1 MAHGVMAGSF
11 GGRSRWAAAFLC
23 GTLGGLVGLC
33 SSGWRSSRPT
43 SIGLP
48 SCSGCGRSDDFLYY
62 LYGAAAHYGGSDP
75 SGAGLPGRPQIP
87 ASGCGRV
94 HRHLERP
101 RSMGSESSKWD
112 HYIDKIE
119 RYIFG
124 ELGGEEGQVQQCFG
138 PGRRHGVRAGRDI
151 EQGDILHPVCAGDGG
166 HAGGSGGSYAGTT
179 GGDDPE
185 GEGDETATLR
195 GFRHMAAL
203 RQEAPEVA
211 EVQVVR
217 DDAGRHVQLEDGGW
231 TLLLPTL
238 VAELQGPS
246 YHVGDDGPGGVG
258 KPHAVGKQDRD
269 PEQPLRGLLAPDRGG
284 RRQGKGGADVQ
295 DALEDKDGHRCRG
308 SATQRLGPIQA
319 VGSGLEDGAQRP
331 RLLAGASTSTSYG
344 LDGKGLE
351 GRGHGTRRG
360 DHQGKRER
368 EEGQRRVQ
376 PWRRSGR
383 SEEAQQSSEEGSS
396 KEEMGCGE
404 GRVEELERRK
414 REIWKRWRRKAWW
427 SRPRWVWQSRRR
439 RMLRLEQW
447 EWPMRWI
454 AARVTVQ
461 RKGAEV
467 APLHGVQ
474 VTGPPFERV
483 PTEEGIWWLKMMGW
497 FGWTP
502 LRGKA
507 HAGDEEASS
516 SSQPPQVPK
525 AEKGTKRKRFTGGD
539 PPDKK
544 EAPKEHIFVEGEYLD
559 FEGYCGARPFV
570 FLHHFSGQ
578 EDRLGQAVKEE
589 SEKIGLKVTT
599 YSADIEKGHDL
610 TADKPYQSHH
620 FGAYMADIDGYHSGF
635 PCNTFT
641 KLRWRP
647 LAGHPGPLR
656 SKSEPYGFK
665 SLSPEKKAECDKGTI
680 LMARSVDMVKA
691 MEKGHQDMMVKG
703 FATLENPPPSDHP
716 QHISAWH
723 MPELVQLV
731 DGLPQW
737 ESAHF
742 HTCAYQLDRE
752 VGSRHFKPQLVGG
765 TLPGLQSLTRSC
777 PCGNAPHEPIVG
789 KERSA
794 RSAAYPMEF
803 CRAYGRLAALHF
815 HRVAKAEFLEGRREE
830 IAKNIANRKKVLRR
844 LEEGRERYDMST
856 AEIETRFPRELA
868 VGMDRM
874 RQMREETPEDRVTE
888 EEAEGGALPEEPK
901 EERATSSQEVKEYEE
916 KEEKETSRA
925 QEALHWTGGE
935 GNYGMVR
942 KGNEAPVDFQP
953 IGGMRD
959 PHLSVRK
966 LWRSPTAPR
975 TASLTRTW

>member
-1 MAHGVMAGSF
+1 
-11 GGRSRWAAAFLC
+11 
-23 GTLGGLVGLC
+23 
-33 SSGWRSSRPT
+33 
-43 SIGLP
+43 
-48 SCSGCGRSDDFLYY
+48 
-62 LYGAAAHYGGSDP
+62 
-75 SGAGLPGRPQIP
+75 
-87 ASGCGRV
+87 
-94 HRHLERP
+94 
-101 RSMGSESSKWD
+101 
-112 HYIDKIE
+112 
-119 RYIFG
+119 
-124 ELGGEEGQVQQCFG
+124 
-138 PGRRHGVRAGRDI
+138 
-151 EQGDILHPVCAGDGG
+151 
-166 HAGGSGGSYAGTT
+166 
-179 GGDDPE
+179 
-185 GEGDETATLR
+185 
-195 GFRHMAAL
+195 
-203 RQEAPEVA
+203 
-211 EVQVVR
+211 
-217 DDAGRHVQLEDGGW
+217 
-231 TLLLPTL
+231 
-238 VAELQGPS
+238 
-246 YHVGDDGPGGVG
+246 
-258 KPHAVGKQDRD
+258 
-269 PEQPLRGLLAPDRGG
+269 
-284 RRQGKGGADVQ
+284 
-295 DALEDKDGHRCRG
+295 
-308 SATQRLGPIQA
+308 
-319 VGSGLEDGAQRP
+319 
-331 RLLAGASTSTSYG
+331 
-344 LDGKGLE
+344 
-351 GRGHGTRRG
+351 
-360 DHQGKRER
+360 
-368 EEGQRRVQ
+368 
-376 PWRRSGR
+376 
-383 SEEAQQSSEEGSS
+383 
-396 KEEMGCGE
+396 
-404 GRVEELERRK
+404 
-414 REIWKRWRRKAWW
+414 
-427 SRPRWVWQSRRR
+427 
-439 RMLRLEQW
+439 
-447 EWPMRWI
+447 MRWI

-516 SSQPPQVPK
+516 SSRPPQVPK

-544 EAPKEHIFVEGEYLD
+544 EAPKDHIFVEGEYLD

-589 SEKIGLKVTT
+589 SEKIVLKVTT
-599 YSADIEKGHDL
+599 YSADTQNCHDL

-665 SLSPEKKAECDKGTI
+665 TLSLEKKAECDKGAI

-742 HTCAYQLDRE
+742 HTCAYQLDGE

-901 EERATSSQEVKEYEE
+901 EERATSSQGVKEYKE
-916 KEEKETSRA
+916 KEEKEASRA

-966 LWRSPTAPR
+966 LPTVQRTWAAWEEFAKKNKKAVLVAESYTAVR

>member
-1 MAHGVMAGSF
+1 MVHGVMAVSF
-11 GGRSRWAAAFLC
+11 GGRSRWVAAFLC
-23 GTLGGLVGLC
+23 GALGSLVGFCC
-33 SSGWRSSRPT
+33 SSWGSSGST

-48 SCSGCGRSDDFLYY
+48 SCSSRGRSHDILYY
-62 LYGAAAHYGGSDP
+62 LHGAAAHYGGSDP
-75 SGAGLPGRPQIP
+75 SGAGLSGRPQVST
-87 ASGCGRV
+87 SGCGGV

-101 RSMGSESSKWD
+101 RSLGSKSGEWA
-112 HYIDKIE
+112 HYINKVE
-119 RYIFG
+119 RYILG
-124 ELGGEEGQVQQCFG
+124 ECGGKEGQVQQCVG
-138 PGRRHGVRAGRDI
+138 PGRRHRVCAGRDV
-151 EQGDILHPVCAGDGG
+151 EQGGILHPVCAGDGG
-166 HAGGSGGSYAGTT
+166 HAGGLGRPHVGTAW
-179 GGDDPE
+179 GDGQK
-185 GEGDETATLR
+185 GEGDAAASVR
-195 GFRHMAAL
+195 GFCHMAAI

-211 EVQVVR
+211 KIQVLR
-217 DDAGRHVQLEDGGW
+217 DDAGRHVQLKDGGR
-231 TLLLPTL
+231 TFLLPTL
-238 VAELQGPS
+238 AAELPGPT
-246 YHVGDDGPGGVG
+246 YHVGDDGSGGVS
-258 KPHAVGKQDRD
+258 KPHAVGEQDRD

-319 VGSGLEDGAQRP
+319 MGSGLEDGAQRP
-331 RLLAGASTSTSYG
+331 GLLAGTSTSTSYG

-351 GRGHGTRRG
+351 GGGHGTGRG
-360 DHQGKRER
+360 DHQRKRKR
-368 EEGQRRVQ
+368 EEGQCRVQ
-376 PWRRSGR
+376 PWRRARR

-396 KEEMGCGE
+396 KEEMGRRE
-404 GRVEELERRK
+404 RRVEELERRK

-454 AARVTVQ
+454 AARVPVQ

-467 APLHGVQ
+467 APLHSVQ
-474 VTGPPFERV
+474 ITGPPFEGV
-483 PTEEGIWWLKMMGW
+483 PTEEGIWWLKMMAW
-497 FGWTP
+497 CGWTP

-507 HAGDEEASS
+507 HAGDEGASS
-516 SSQPPQVPK
+516 SSPPQQVPK

-544 EAPKEHIFVEGEYLD
+544 EAPKDHIFVEGEYLD
-559 FEGYCGARPFV
+559 FKGYCEARPFV

-599 YSADIEKGHDL
+599 YPADIEKGHDL

-635 PCNTFT
+635 PCNTFS

-691 MEKGHQDMMVKG
+691 MERGHQDMVVTG

-742 HTCAYQLDRE
+742 HTCAYQSDRE

-765 TLPGLQSLTRSC
+765 TLAGLQSLTRSC
-777 PCGNAPHEPIVG
+777 PCGKAPHEPIVG

-830 IAKNIANRKKVLRR
+830 IAKNISNRKKVLRR
-844 LEEGRERYDMST
+844 LEEGRERHDMST

-868 VGMDRM
+868 AGMDRM
-874 RQMREETPEDRVTE
+874 RQMREEAPEDRAAG
-888 EEAEGGALPEEPK
+888 EEAEGRAPPGEPK
-901 EERATSSQEVKEYEE
+901 EERATSSQEAKEYKE
-916 KEEKETSRA
+916 KEEGETSRA
-925 QEALHWTGGE
+925 QKALHWTGGE
-935 GNYGMVR
+935 GHYGRLEV
-942 KGNEAPVDFQP
+942 
-953 IGGMRD
+953 
-959 PHLSVRK
+959 
-966 LWRSPTAPR
+966 
-975 TASLTRTW
+975 